1 MSKLIFS
8 LARMCAGYCC
18 AVLSIAATPAFAE
31 TITVPFGWATGQVRN
46 YQLSSRT
53 ERLGDLRGGNCTL
66 NGQLRVEVLKREGK
80 SASLRFQLSALKR
93 DDACKT
99 PSLHQMLWLKLS
111 ETPLDATLEPEAGN
125 VALPNLVAVREKIFT
140 SLEDSPLLFGMS
152 VDRDTRL
159 EIAQS
164 FRKLL
169 FADATAVA
177 QATGFINEFAG
188 VIGEVYE
195 TDTTSSSTASLPSP
209 FGGEPLP
216 GTVSIEAKS
225 GAKGSG
231 EFSIKQIVRFDA
243 KEYKAALKKMVGQA
257 GAGKI
262 FKSDMDALDKRNT
275 TAGSVMMQRIEQ
287 KTGWIIEAESAT
299 TAQLGEGTQV
309 VKVKMLYQPSLK

>member
-1 MSKLIFS
+1 MFKLIFS
-8 LARMCAGYCC
+8 LARKCVAYFFASLLML
-18 AVLSIAATPAFAE
+18 VTPAFAE
-31 TITVPFGWATGQVRN
+31 AITVPFGWVTGQVRI

-80 SASLRFQLSALKR
+80 SANLRFQLSALKR

-99 PSLHQMLWLKLS
+99 PSLHQMLWLRLS

-152 VDRDTRL
+152 VDRDTRV

-164 FRKLL
+164 FRKIL
-169 FADATAVA
+169 FADAVTVA

-195 TDTTSSSTASLPSP
+195 TDTPSSLSTSLPNP
-209 FGGEPLP
+209 FGGEPLL

-231 EFSIKQIVRFDA
+231 EFSVKQIIRFDA
-243 KEYKAALKKMVGQA
+243 KEYKAAIRKMAAQA
-257 GAGKI
+257 GAGKV
-262 FKSDMDALDKRNT
+262 FKSDIEALDKRGT
-275 TAGSVMMQRIEQ
+275 TAGSVTTQRIEQ
-287 KTGWIIEAESAT
+287 KTGWIIEAESTT

-309 VKVKMLYQPSLK
+309 VKVKMLYQPVK

>member
-1 MSKLIFS
+1 MFKLIFS
-8 LARMCAGYCC
+8 LARKC
-18 AVLSIAATPAFAE
+18 IAYFFAPLFMLVTPAFAE
-31 TITVPFGWATGQVRN
+31 TITVPFGWVTGQVRI
-46 YQLSSRT
+46 YQLSSHT

-66 NGQLRVEVLKREGK
+66 TGQLRVEVLKREGK
-80 SASLRFQLSALKR
+80 SANLRFQLSALKR

-99 PSLHQMLWLKLS
+99 PSLHQMLWLRLS

-125 VALPNLVAVREKIFT
+125 VVLPNLVTVREKIFT

-177 QATGFINEFAG
+177 QATGFINEFTG

-195 TDTTSSSTASLPSP
+195 TDTTSSSTTSLPNP

-231 EFSIKQIVRFDA
+231 EFSVKQTIRFDA

-257 GAGKI
+257 GAGKV
-262 FKSDMDALDKRNT
+262 FKSDIDALDKRNT
-275 TAGSVMMQRIEQ
+275 IAGAVMMQRIEQ

-299 TAQLGEGTQV
+299 IAQLGEGTQV